1 MKLVRIEKLRGGR
14 EPWWREDLPPGP
26 LDPEVVQA
34 KALARAR
41 ESRHESTSR
50 AARAQGQP
58 KRAG

>member
-1 MKLVRIEKLRGGR
+1 MKCVRIDRRTARR
-14 EPWWREDLPPGP
+14 EHWWHEDPAPGL

>member
-1 MKLVRIEKLRGGR
+1 MKFVRIDRRTARR
-14 EPWWREDLPPGP
+14 EHSWHDDLPPGP
-26 LDPEVVQA
+26 LDPDVVQA

-50 AARAQGQP
+50 AARAQGQT

>member
-1 MKLVRIEKLRGGR
+1 MKLLRIERPRTRR
-14 EPWWREDLPPGP
+14 EPWWRDDLPPGP

-41 ESRHESTSR
+41 QTRQEPAGR
-50 AARAQGQP
+50 AASDRAQR

>member
-1 MKLVRIEKLRGGR
+1 MKCVRIDRRTARR
-14 EPWWREDLPPGP
+14 EHWWHEDPAPGL

-50 AARAQGQP
+50 AARCVARP
-58 KRAG
+58 

>member
-1 MKLVRIEKLRGGR
+1 MKRVRIERPRVRR

-34 KALARAR
+34 KALTRARQTRYELTGPAARAR
-41 ESRHESTSR
+41 
-50 AARAQGQP
+50 GQR

>member
-41 ESRHESTSR
+41 ETRRELTDR
-50 AARAQGQP
+50 AARARSQRV
-58 KRAG
+58 RAG